1 MGSKT
6 RVTFL
11 RDFRGRATG
20 EQFFT
25 AGTTVDLPSWMV
37 GMLRAEGVI
46 AMSEAAPVETGAEAL
61 TSASPSPAPALPT
74 KPARKSAT
82 KRTLRK
88 QVKTSGDGAD

>member
-37 GMLRAEGVI
+37 GLLRAEGVV
-46 AMSEAAPVETGAEAL
+46 APSEAVPVETGAGVH
-61 TSASPSPAPALPT
+61 SPSPAPALPT

>member
-25 AGTTVDLPSWMV
+25 AGMTVDLPSWMV
-37 GMLRAEGVI
+37 GLLRAEGVV
-46 AMSEAAPVETGAEAL
+46 APSEAAPVETGAEV
-61 TSASPSPAPALPT
+61 PSPASAPAPR
-74 KPARKSAT
+74 RKSAT

>member
-11 RDFRGRATG
+11 RDYRGRATG

-37 GMLRAEGVI
+37 GLLRAEGVV
-46 AMSEAAPVETGAEAL
+46 ALSEAAPAVTGAEV
-61 TSASPSPAPALPT
+61 PSPTSAPALPKKT
-74 KPARKSAT
+74 TRKSAT